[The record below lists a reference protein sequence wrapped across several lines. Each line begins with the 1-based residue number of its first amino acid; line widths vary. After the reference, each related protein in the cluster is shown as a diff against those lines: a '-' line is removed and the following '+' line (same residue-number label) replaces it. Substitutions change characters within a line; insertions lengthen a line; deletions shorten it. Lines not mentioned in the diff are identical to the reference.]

1 MLVLA
6 LSTKEYFGPT
16 GLVLL
21 AAGCLALVV
30 LGWRWMFVPRQ
41 GWCTRPRVTGWAA
54 WLPWNLLGAKRCG
67 YDLRPQLAGAA
78 RPVVCPECGS
88 VADAGPRVV
97 RGWREQRRLVVTVA
111 VLLAAG
117 TVLSNA
123 NWVRRRLNLAT
134 APRPV
139 LWAAWLI
146 GGSELQ
152 YKVRDELE
160 ARELAGLSGEA
171 RRRREIELAIRDL
184 GMDDRIGN
192 AEQAMETL
200 VKMGAWDA
208 LEAALGEGD
217 VQRRQLAAVV
227 LRQRADGWYHPGWDS
242 VNPKFRETGPRLPA
256 SAALIRVTV
265 EGLKDDDFPNEVA
278 GQRSTG
284 LCNAWDGAAFLLRRM
299 EQATPELAKA
309 LDSTDVQQRFL
320 AAVILAHG
328 HRTELAERVVPVL
341 VAHLRDNQ
349 ISADAREACGAL
361 VQLGEAARPLV
372 EAGLARADGQGR
384 RLGELLLK
392 QLDGLPLDAADQ
404 VYLLETFY
412 GSGDPFEQAEMK
424 FGTLFGRPWSVEPS
438 TPVGK

>member
-1 MLVLA
+1 VVLA

-21 AAGCLALVV
+21 AAGCIALAV

-54 WLPWNLLGAKRCG
+54 WLPWNLLWARRCG

-111 VLLAAG
+111 VLLVAG
-117 TVLSNA
+117 MVLSNA

-152 YKVRDELE
+152 NKVRDELE

-184 GMDDRIGN
+184 GADDRRWN
-192 AEQAMETL
+192 AQRAAGRL
-200 VKMGAWDA
+200 VELDGWDA
-208 LEAALGEGD
+208 LEAALGD
-217 VQRRQLAAVV
+217 ADIQRRQLAADV
-227 LRQRADGWYHPGWDS
+227 LRWRADGWYDQAS
-242 VNPKFRETGPRLPA
+242 SRVETQTRVPGPRLRA

-265 EGLKDDDFPNEVA
+265 EGLKDDDFPSERA
-278 GQRSTG
+278 GDHNTG
-284 LCNAWDGAAFLLRRM
+284 LSNAWRGVDFLLARM
-299 EQATPELAKA
+299 DEAMPELIRA
-309 LDSTDVQQRFL
+309 LDSTEVQQRFL
-320 AAVILAHG
+320 AAVILAYG

-349 ISADAREACGAL
+349 IAADARAACGAL
-361 VQLGEAARPLV
+361 AQLGAAARPGV
-372 EAGLARADGQGR
+372 EAGLAGADEQGR

-392 QLDGLPLDAADQ
+392 QIDGLPLDAADQ

-412 GSGDPFEQAEMK
+412 GSGDPLDQPELKVE
-424 FGTLFGRPWSVEPS
+424 TLFERPWSVQPS
-438 TPVGK
+438 KLVGK